1 MTVFHGVSVETLTD
15 NPSITGGNVT
25 IGLVGTAFKG
35 SGLKLFVNLEEAKLF
50 LGDEAGNATLIPALN
65 TIFRY
70 GAGRVVVSVIPTANP
85 TTTAIPVKPYAFD
98 SGNRIRLPHKYI
110 STAVVSSIGEAP
122 TVYVSPTDYT
132 VNGDNGEIL
141 RVPAG
146 TIPAGATV
154 NVGYNVPNYAPTLTA
169 VNAAIAALAE
179 AEGTPG
185 IGFKPNILVVPN
197 YDSMPTA
204 GGVKSS
210 TQQIIDTANL
220 LKARGLVDSPVASST
235 ATVLTDRDALNGVMA
250 TNDIRV
256 ILCHPRVVAAGKEE
270 PLSLNLAGIIAKTDK
285 MIGYWR
291 SPDNQPLIGVSGIAS
306 GQKMS
311 TSFVGGADN
320 QELNKR
326 GIYTV
331 CAVPGQG
338 LFGWGLWNSSFPGNS
353 EITQYIPIVALQDIL
368 ESSLTLAALPFLGSE
383 RGESTVGAIK
393 ERLLFVLNS
402 EESLLPGSEVLYIP
416 ASSTPTKLAYGI
428 KVFPKLPI
436 ENISMTLTLTV
447 PLTA

>member
-1 MTVFHGVSVETLTD
+1 MSVFHGVSVETLTD

-25 IGLVGTAFKG
+25 VGLVGTAFKG
-35 SGLKLFVNLEEAKLF
+35 SGLRLFVNLEEAKLF
-50 LGDEAGNATLIPALN
+50 LGDEAGNSTLISALN

-85 TTTAIPVKPYAFD
+85 TTTAIAVKPYAFD

-110 STAVVSSIGEAP
+110 STPVVSSIGEAP
-122 TVYVSPTDYT
+122 TVYVTPADYT
-132 VNGDNGEIL
+132 VNADNGEIL

-146 TIPAGATV
+146 AIPAGATV
-154 NVGYNVPNYAPTLTA
+154 SVGYNVPNYAPTLTA
-169 VNAAIAALAE
+169 VNAAIAALGE

-197 YDSMPTA
+197 YDSMPAA

-210 TQQIIDTANL
+210 TQQIIDTANQ
-220 LKARGLVDSPVASST
+220 LKARGLVDTPAASST
-235 ATVLTDRDALNGVMA
+235 ATVLTDRDALTGVMA
-250 TNDIRV
+250 TNNIRV
-256 ILCHPRVVAAGKEE
+256 ILCHPRVMAGGKEE
-270 PLSLNLAGIIAKTDK
+270 PLSLNLAGVIARTDK

-291 SPDNQPLIGVSGIAS
+291 SPDNQPLIGVSGIAP

-338 LFGWGLWNSSFPGNS
+338 LFGWGLWNSSFPGNP

-368 ESSLTLAALPFLGSE
+368 ESSLTLSALPFLGSE

-416 ASSTPTKLAYGI
+416 ANSTPTKLAYGI

>member
-1 MTVFHGVSVETLTD
+1 MAVFHGVSVDTLTD

-25 IGLVGTAFKG
+25 IGLVGTANKG

-50 LGDEAGNATLIPALN
+50 LGDESGNSTLIPALN

-70 GAGRVVVSVIPTANP
+70 GAGRVVVSVIQTPNP
-85 TTTAIPVKPYAFD
+85 TTTDIAVKPYTFD
-98 SGNRIRLPHKYI
+98 SGNRIKLPHKYI
-110 STAVVSSIGEAP
+110 STVVVSSIAESP
-122 TVYVSPTDYT
+122 VVYTSPGDYT
-132 VNGDNGEIL
+132 VNADNGEIL
-141 RVPAG
+141 RVTSG

-154 NVGYNVPNYAPTLTA
+154 SIGYKVPNYAPTLTA
-169 VNAAIAALAE
+169 VNAAIAALGESE
-179 AEGTPG
+179 ATAG
-185 IGFKPNILVVPN
+185 IGYKPNVIVVPN
-197 YDSMPTA
+197 YDGIPTA
-204 GGVKSS
+204 GGVKAS

-220 LKARGLVDSPVASST
+220 LKARGFIDSPTASST
-235 ATVLTDRDALNGVMA
+235 ATVLTDRDALTGIMG
-250 TNDIRV
+250 TNNLRV
-256 ILCHPRVVAAGKEE
+256 TLCHPRLIANGKEE
-270 PLSLNLAGIIAKTDK
+270 PLSLNLAGIVAKTDK

-291 SPDNQPLIGVSGIAS
+291 SPDNQPLIGVSGIAP

-338 LFGWGLWNSSFPGNS
+338 LFGWGLWNSSYPANP

-368 ESSLTLAALPFLGSE
+368 ESRLTISALPFLGSE
-383 RGESTVGAIK
+383 RGESTIGAIK

-402 EESLLPGSEVLYIP
+402 EESLLPGSEVTYIP
-416 ASSTPTKLAYGI
+416 ANSTPTRLAYAI
-428 KVFPKLPI
+428 KVYPKLPI
-436 ENISMTLTLTV
+436 EGITMTLTLTV
-447 PLTA
+447 PLSS